1 MPVTIIRK
9 APKNLKLSAGAHP
22 EGSKAMCVMELSAYL
37 VNGWTDHPACVSPV
51 IAQFCRSWNDGM
63 NDTDRQRLLPYAVK
77 VLGTATTKADEETRA
92 WLACDW
98 LIRVQTPAWLR
109 LAGLEK
115 EAQALGALARI
126 SDATLARA
134 AQPALDDARQKAAA
148 AWAAA
153 REDGARDG
161 ARDAAR
167 VAAWDAAR
175 VAAGKSLRP
184 TVELLQGSAFQLL
197 DAMIEVGRDEV
208 VTKIPRARKPV

>member
-134 AQPALDDARQKAAA
+134 AQPALHAAREKAAA
-148 AWAAA
+148 AGAEAADEAGDEKWA
-153 REDGARDG
+153 
-161 ARDAAR
+161 
-167 VAAWDAAR
+167 
-175 VAAGKSLRP
+175 AAGKSLRP
-184 TVELLQGSAFQLL
+184 TVELLQESAFGLL
-197 DAMIEVGRDEV
+197 DAMIDVGRDEV
-208 VTKIPRARKPV
+208 VT